1 MWLIA
6 MKGPPGSGK
15 STIARA
21 LSKRLAWPLIDKDDI
36 RDLLPDSSQTPNFL
50 SGNMLIASGLSYD
63 IMFHIARRQLLQELS
78 VICDSPLTSNIGYQR
93 AQTIAAETQA
103 ALAILECACSNDAQW
118 SQRINMRKTLPLPAH
133 HQTDWNAFQGY
144 LDYYRNEAN
153 YPIRHPHLVID
164 TIRPLGSCTNEIV
177 QWLKEREEQV

>member
-21 LSKRLAWPLIDKDDI
+21 LSKRLTWPLIDKDDI
-36 RDLLPDSSQTPNFL
+36 RDLLPDNSQAPD
-50 SGNMLIASGLSYD
+50 GLSYD
-63 IMFHIARRQLLQELS
+63 IMFHIARRQLLQGLS

-93 AQTIAAETQA
+93 AQAIAAETQA
-103 ALAILECACSNDAQW
+103 MLAILECACTDNAQW

-144 LDYYRNEAN
+144 LDYYRTEAN
-153 YPIRHPHLVID
+153 YSITHPHLVID
-164 TIRPLGSCTNEIV
+164 TTRLLDECADKIV
-177 QWLKEREEQV
+177 QWLK

>member
-1 MWLIA
+1 MWLIT

-21 LSKRLAWPLIDKDDI
+21 LSKRLVWPLIDKDDI
-36 RDLLPDSSQTPNFL
+36 RDLLPDNNKVPDFL
-50 SGNMLIASGLSYD
+50 SGNTLDGLSYD
-63 IMFHIARRQLLQELS
+63 IMFHIARRQLLQGLS
-78 VICDSPLTSNIGYQR
+78 VICDSPLTSNMGYQR

-103 ALAILECACSNDAQW
+103 ALATLECACSDNTQW

-153 YPIRHPHLVID
+153 YLITHPRLLID
-164 TIRPLGSCTNEIV
+164 TTRPLEQCIDEVV
-177 QWLKEREEQV
+177 QWLK